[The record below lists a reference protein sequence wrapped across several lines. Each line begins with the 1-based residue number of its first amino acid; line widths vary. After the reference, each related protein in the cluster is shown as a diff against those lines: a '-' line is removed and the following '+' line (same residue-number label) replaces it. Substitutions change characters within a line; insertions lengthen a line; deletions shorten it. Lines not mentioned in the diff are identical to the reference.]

1 MTVGTPENLKR
12 NIMSK
17 LYNLGC
23 SFAYGNC
30 APRRNKLCNEH
41 KGPGTY
47 IAKYLDRKEEQQ
59 ERKQNSTKVRLKAQ
73 LKKHFFD
80 LLHFE

>member
-30 APRRNKLCNEH
+30 VPRRNQLGDEH
-41 KGPGTY
+41 RRPALILLSILTCM
-47 IAKYLDRKEEQQ
+47 
-59 ERKQNSTKVRLKAQ
+59 
-73 LKKHFFD
+73 KKI
-80 LLHFE
+80 LLVMATA